1 MGHGAPDQGGQLTA
15 LPHALPS
22 HAAAPGARKPGALL
36 ALEGIDKRYGAT
48 HANRAVSLR
57 IAPGE
62 VIGLIGANGAGKSTL
77 MRILTGIAAPDSGS
91 FHLDG
96 APVDPAAFGPREAQ
110 ARGIRIVHQE
120 LSLCPNLTAAE
131 NFFLEAPGAA
141 RARPFWLRPYRAA
154 VRDSLARVFPGVRV
168 DPDARTG
175 GLDIARRQML
185 EIARA
190 AHDPR
195 LRLLILDE
203 PTSSLGSA
211 EARALHAHIA
221 ERAREGLAVIFISH
235 KLPEVLA
242 VANRIVAMRNG
253 AVVWD
258 RPRAD
263 TTLEALVEA
272 VGGSA
277 AAAEAPP
284 APPAQGPVLVRLSG
298 ALTAPLGRPVELRA
312 GEVVGLAGL
321 EGGGQKA
328 LLRRLFSPR
337 ATRSGDAARLA
348 RASFVSGDRQTEG
361 VFPLWS
367 VEANITIGPVA
378 RLAPARPVDAR
389 AERRAARTWAE
400 RLALAPERLPD
411 PILSLSGGNQQKAL
425 MARGLV
431 DGAPVVLLDDPTR
444 GVDIGAKRDFYR
456 ALRASSEGRL
466 ILWHSTEDAELLEC
480 DRVLVLAGGQVVA
493 DLSGPAIR
501 EDTIVGASFAR
512 PGAAETRRH
521 PLRPERLFA
530 AIPFAALAL
539 LVALMG
545 ARNPLVVS
553 SFGMEL
559 LLAPAVTLVLV
570 ALAQMFAVGG
580 SEIDLGTGAFAGMVN
595 VLSATV
601 LVASPLLGAGAILA
615 GLAGYAAIALLVH
628 GRGIPA
634 IVVTLGAS
642 FIWAGIGQTIQPSP
656 GGSAPDWLRA
666 LVAWRVPGLPTPL
679 LLILLAGLV
688 AWAIDR
694 APLGVVLR
702 GFGSSPAALA
712 RLGWNPLRAAVRRYL
727 VVGGFAAT
735 AGLYLTAANRASDI
749 NAGSAYTLLS
759 VAGVVI
765 GGCALLGGLISPWGV
780 VAGAVT
786 LSLIGA
792 ALASL
797 GVSTDYNALVQGGLL
812 VAILALRTLAD
823 WSRRDAR

>member
-1 MGHGAPDQGGQLTA
+1 MAGASLGG
-15 LPHALPS
+15 PE
-22 HAAAPGARKPGALL
+22 PGAALVSL
-36 ALEGIDKRYGAT
+36 DRIDKSYGPT
-48 HANRAVSLR
+48 RANQAVSLDIR
-57 IAPGE
+57 PGE

-77 MRILTGIAAPDSGS
+77 MRILTGIAAPDAGT
-91 FHLDG
+91 FRLAG
-96 APVDPAAFGPREAQ
+96 TAVDPAAFGPREAQ
-110 ARGIRIVHQE
+110 AHGIRIVHQE

-131 NFFLEAPGAA
+131 NFYLEAPQDAA
-141 RARPFWLRPYRAA
+141 LSPLWLRPYRAA
-154 VRDSLARVFPGVRV
+154 VRDSLARIFPGVEIA
-168 DPDARTG
+168 PDARTG
-175 GLDIARRQML
+175 ALDIARRQML

-221 ERAREGLAVIFISH
+221 ERAAEGLAVIFISH
-235 KLPEVLA
+235 KLHEVLD
-242 VANRIVAMRNG
+242 VAGRIVAMRNG
-253 AVVWD
+253 AIVWD
-258 RPRAD
+258 RQRGD
-263 TTLEALVEA
+263 TTLDALVEA
-272 VGGSA
+272 VGGTA
-277 AAAEAPP
+277 AATRTAPRSEGP
-284 APPAQGPVLVRLSG
+284 ALVRLDG
-298 ALTAPLGRPVELRA
+298 ALTRPLGHPVELRS
-312 GEVVGLAGL
+312 GEIVGLAGL
-321 EGGGQKA
+321 EGGGQKL
-328 LLRRLFSPR
+328 LLRLLFSSR
-337 ATRSGDAARLA
+337 ATGRGDATRTA

-367 VEANITIGPVA
+367 VRENIAIGRIA
-378 RLAPARPVDAR
+378 RLNPARPVDAR
-389 AERRAARTWAE
+389 AEAAAARTWGE

-425 MARGLV
+425 MARGFI
-431 DGAPVVLLDDPTR
+431 DEAPIVLLDDPTR

-456 ALRASSEGRL
+456 ALRDSAGEGRL

-480 DRVLVLAGGQVVA
+480 DRVLVLAGGEVVA
-493 DLSGPAIR
+493 DLADEAIR
-501 EDTIVGASFAR
+501 EDTIIGASFAHPTERKAGTAR
-512 PGAAETRRH
+512 PVTD
-521 PLRPERLFA
+521 RLFA
-530 AIPFAALAL
+530 AIPFVALGA
-539 LVALMG
+539 LVAVMG
-545 ARNPLVVS
+545 ARNPLVLS

-580 SEIDLGTGAFAGMVN
+580 SEIDLGVGAYAGMVN
-595 VLSATV
+595 VISATV
-601 LVASPLLGAGAILA
+601 LVASPLLGVGALLA
-615 GLAGYAAIALLVH
+615 ALAGYAAIALLIH

-642 FIWAGIGQTIQPSP
+642 FIWAGVGQTIQPSP
-656 GGSAPDWLRA
+656 GGSSPDWLRA
-666 LVAWRVPGLPTPL
+666 LVAWRIPGLPTPL
-679 LLILLAGLV
+679 LLLLLAGLV

-712 RLGWNPLRAAVRRYL
+712 RLGWNPLRAAVWRYL
-727 VVGGFAAT
+727 IVGGFAGA
-735 AGLYLTAANRASDI
+735 AGLYLTATNRASDI
-749 NAGSAYTLLS
+749 NAGNAYTLLS

-812 VAILALRTLAD
+812 VAILGLRTLAD
-823 WSRRDAR
+823 WNRRDAH